1 MKFKVKIILFIV
13 VGLFVFFNYQNN
25 SITINEIEFKND
37 NIPDSFKG
45 YKILQISDLHN
56 KEFGNSQEKILSKI
70 NKINPDIIVVTGDL
84 IDSNNTNVDVAM
96 KLINKSISISPIYYI
111 SGNHEAWSTSYN
123 ELKSKLEDSG
133 VIVLENE
140 KTQLLKGSDTIDII
154 GLSDTSFI
162 SSDLL
167 EYAGNVKTEKLL
179 NTLSENSSNFKILL
193 SHRPEL
199 FDTYS
204 NSSVDLVFSGHAH
217 GGQFRLPFIGGL
229 VAPDQGFFPKL
240 TEGIHTSNNTTMV
253 ISRGLGNSII
263 PFRLFNRPELVVV
276 TLLN

>member
-13 VGLFVFFNYQNN
+13 IGLFVFFNYQNN

-56 KEFGNSQEKILSKI
+56 KEFGKEQEKILSKI

-96 KLINKSISISPIYYI
+96 KLINKVINISPIYYI

-229 VAPDQGFFPKL
+229 IAPDQGLFPKL

-263 PFRLFNRPELVVV
+263 PIRLFNRPELVVV
-276 TLLN
+276 TLSN